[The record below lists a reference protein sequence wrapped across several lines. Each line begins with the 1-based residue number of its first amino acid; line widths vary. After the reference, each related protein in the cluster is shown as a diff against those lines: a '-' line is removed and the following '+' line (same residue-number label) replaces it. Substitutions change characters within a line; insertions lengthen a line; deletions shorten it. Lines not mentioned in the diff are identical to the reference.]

1 MQNKALRKIHTRIAI
16 LSRLNIIETEQS
28 KIDMQYASI
37 ESDILQDVGHTED
50 EYLYQLEVIET
61 NMFRLEKEY
70 YELEASLFLLSQI

>member
-16 LSRLNIIETEQS
+16 LSRLNIIEKEQS

-37 ESDILQDVGHTED
+37 ESDILQDVGYTED
-50 EYLYQLEVIET
+50 EYLHKLEVIET